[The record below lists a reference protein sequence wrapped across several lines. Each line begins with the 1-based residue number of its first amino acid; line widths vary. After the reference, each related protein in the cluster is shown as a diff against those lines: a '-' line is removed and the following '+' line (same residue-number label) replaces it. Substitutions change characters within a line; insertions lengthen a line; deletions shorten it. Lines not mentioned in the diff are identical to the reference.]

1 MTAEAGEVT
10 PKADATVTPATSSNN
25 SDGLIK
31 ELREEAKN
39 YRLKHKAAKSE
50 LDLYKLETEEKIK
63 KTEEEKSTY
72 QKQLEKYQG
81 YNQRIVNTELKTEA
95 VLAGIKDPDLIK
107 LIDTKDIK
115 VDDDGVVDIA
125 ALKTAINDLKQS
137 KPFLFGEEKKSSTSS
152 NAKTGT
158 SSNVKTVADA
168 TKMTDEEYARNK
180 RELLTNPSRFVQ
192 SRTE

>member
-158 SSNVKTVADA
+158 SSNVKTVADE
-168 TKMTDEEYARNK
+168 TKMTDEEYTRIVNK
-180 RELLTNPSRFVQ
+180 P
-192 SRTE
+192 

>member
-1 MTAEAGEVT
+1 MTAEAGEVI
-10 PKADATVTPATSSNN
+10 PKADAPVTPATSSNN
-25 SDGLIK
+25 ADGLIK

-63 KTEEEKSTY
+63 KTEEEKGSY

-107 LIDTKDIK
+107 LIDTTNIK
-115 VDDDGVVDIA
+115 IDDNGIVDA
-125 ALKTAINDLKQS
+125 EALKAAINNLKET

-158 SSNVKTVADA
+158 SSNVKIVADA

-180 RELLTNPSRFVQ
+180 RELLTNPSRFAQ